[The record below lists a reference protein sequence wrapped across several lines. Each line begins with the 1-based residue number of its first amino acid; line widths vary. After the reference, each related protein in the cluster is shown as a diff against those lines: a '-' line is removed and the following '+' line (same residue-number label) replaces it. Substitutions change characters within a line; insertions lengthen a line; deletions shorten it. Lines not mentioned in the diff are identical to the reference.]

1 MTCVILLL
9 SGVITYSFTMIMNF
23 LKQFDPTPINI
34 AKLATV
40 LAAAL
45 VVLALAAQLLAPNLP
60 LSLAP
65 GMNGMGGGSDS
76 SYPSEMGISYSS
88 DYADGGY
95 GYATAKPAS
104 SPMAYGEAGM
114 ATLSSRNVI
123 AINNISPSM
132 PPTPPYGGTTGANA
146 EEFEVTEYSAS
157 IETGNR
163 EETCGAIAELK
174 AKTYVIFESSNSYDH
189 GCSFSFKVEHASAPE
204 VLAWLTSLDPKY
216 LNENTYTIKRQLDD
230 FTSEEDILKKKLVE
244 IDSTLASAVAAYAEV
259 TRLATQTR
267 DAASLAQIIQSRIQ
281 IIQQLT
287 QERLNVNEQL
297 DRLSRAKA
305 NQLDHLEYTYFRV
318 DVSEN
323 KYIDTRYLGESW
335 KQALRDVV
343 RVVNEAVQG
352 MTVNLLALFFIVL
365 QWSLYALILLVIV
378 KYGWHIARRIWN
390 S

>member
-1 MTCVILLL
+1 MH
-9 SGVITYSFTMIMNF
+9 FF
-23 LKQFDPTPINI
+23 KQFNPTPMNI
-34 AKLATV
+34 AKLAAV

-45 VVLALAAQLLAPNLP
+45 VLLALAAQLFAPNLP
-60 LSLAP
+60 LSFAP
-65 GMNGMGGGSDS
+65 GMAGVQTNGMGGGSDA

-88 DYADGGY
+88 DNANGGY
-95 GYATAKPAS
+95 GYASAKPMAPSMDYDEGAS
-104 SPMAYGEAGM
+104 
-114 ATLSSRNVI
+114 LSYRNVMSI
-123 AINNISPSM
+123 KSTNPSM
-132 PPTPPYGGTTGANA
+132 PPSPSYGGTTGANA
-146 EEFEVTEYSAS
+146 EEFEVTEYSAT
-157 IETGNR
+157 IETRNR
-163 EETCGAIAELK
+163 QETCNAFTELK
-174 AKTYVIFESSNSYDH
+174 AKTYVIFESSNAYDQ
-189 GCSFSFKVEHASAPE
+189 GCSFSFKVAQASVPE
-204 VLAWLTSLDPKY
+204 VLTWLKALDPKY

-230 FTSEEDILKKKLVE
+230 FTSEEEILKKKLTE
-244 IDSTLASAVAAYAEV
+244 IDSTLSSATAAYGEV

-305 NQLDHLEYTYFRV
+305 DQLDHLEYTYFRV

-323 KYIDTRYLGESW
+323 KYIDTAYLGESW

-343 RVVNEAVQG
+343 RVINEAVQG

-365 QWSLYALILLVIV
+365 QWSLYALILLVIA
-378 KYGWHIARRIWN
+378 KYGWNIARKIWR

>member
-1 MTCVILLL
+1 MDFI
-9 SGVITYSFTMIMNF
+9 
-23 LKQFDPTPINI
+23 KQFNPTPMNI
-34 AKLATV
+34 AKLAAV

-45 VVLALAAQLLAPNLP
+45 VVLALAAQLFAPNLP
-60 LSLAP
+60 LSIAP
-65 GMNGMGGGSDS
+65 GMSGMQGGSDG

-95 GYATAKPAS
+95 GYATAKEVSAPGY
-104 SPMAYGEAGM
+104 YGEADM
-114 ATLSSRNVI
+114 ATLSSRNVM
-123 AINNISPSM
+123 AISNINPSM
-132 PPTPPYGGTTGANA
+132 PPYPSYGGTTGADA

-157 IETGNR
+157 IETRNR
-163 EETCGAIAELK
+163 EETCNAFTELK
-174 AKTYVIFESSNSYDH
+174 AKTYVIFENSNAYDR
-189 GCSFSFKVEHASAPE
+189 GCSFSFKVEQESVPE
-204 VLAWLTSLDPKY
+204 VLAWLKDLDPTY

-230 FTSEEDILKKKLVE
+230 FTSEEEILKKKLTE
-244 IDSTLASAVAAYAEV
+244 IDNTLASAISAYAEV

-267 DAASLAQIIQSRIQ
+267 DAASLSQIIQSRIQ

-287 QERLNVNEQL
+287 QERLSVNEQL

-305 NQLDHLEYTYFRV
+305 DQLDHLEYTYFRV

-323 KYIDTRYLGESW
+323 TYIDTRYLGESW

-343 RVVNEAVQG
+343 RVINDAVQG

-365 QWSLYALILLVIV
+365 QWSLYALILLIII
-378 KYGWHIARRIWN
+378 KYGWHIARKIWN

>member
-1 MTCVILLL
+1 MDFI
-9 SGVITYSFTMIMNF
+9 
-23 LKQFDPTPINI
+23 KQFNPTPLNI
-34 AKLATV
+34 AKLAAI

-45 VVLALAAQLLAPNLP
+45 VVLALAAQLFAPNLP
-60 LSLAP
+60 LSFAP
-65 GMNGMGGGSDS
+65 GMPGMQSDS

-95 GYATAKPAS
+95 GYASAKAVPA
-104 SPMAYGEAGM
+104 PGAYYSDEGM
-114 ATLSSRNVI
+114 ATLSSRNVV
-123 AINNISPSM
+123 AITNINPSI
-132 PPTPPYGGTTGANA
+132 PPTRPYGGTTGTTA

-157 IETGNR
+157 FETRNR
-163 EETCGAIAELK
+163 EEMCEAFTELK
-174 AKTYVIFESSNSYDH
+174 AETYVIFENSNVYDR
-189 GCSFSFKVEHASAPE
+189 GCSFSFKVEQASVPA
-204 VLAWLTSLDPKY
+204 VLAWLKVRDPKY

-230 FTSEEDILKKKLVE
+230 FTSEEDILKKKLAE
-244 IDSTLASAVAAYAEV
+244 IDSTLASAISAYAEV

-267 DAASLAQIIQSRIQ
+267 DAASLSQIIQSRIQ

-287 QERLNVNEQL
+287 QERLSVNEQL

-305 NQLDHLEYTYFRV
+305 DQLDHLEYTYFRV

-323 KYIDTRYLGESW
+323 TYIDTRYLGESW

-378 KYGWHIARRIWN
+378 KYGWHIAVRIWK